1 MTEKEL
7 RRLSRKDLL
16 EIMVE
21 QAREIEE
28 LKLQNSKLADQLKEK
43 RPEYSDIGS
52 LADASVQI
60 SGVLKDAQAAAD
72 VYLTEIENL
81 RSEAKEEYDRI
92 IADAKEKSAAM
103 IAETETV
110 LSEINDKISRYK
122 REIPYLTDE
131 GPDPD
136 PGSDQ
141 QKPEEATLEPEKDT

>member
-43 RPEYSDIGS
+43 KPEYSDIGS
-52 LADASVQI
+52 LADASIQI

-72 VYLTEIENL
+72 VYLSEIENL
-81 RSEAKEEYDRI
+81 RSEAKEEYERI
-92 IADAKEKSAAM
+92 IADA
-103 IAETETV
+103 ETGSSFQFLRTGYFC
-110 LSEINDKISRYK
+110 K
-122 REIPYLTDE
+122 
-131 GPDPD
+131 DPD
-136 PGSDQ
+136 SN
-141 QKPEEATLEPEKDT
+141 